1 MKQKCSSE
9 TKNIK
14 PRKLVRVDCFEY
26 ETKQGQKN
34 EDIDIIIERGWWEKP
49 DHCKKITSLPKTTSK
64 INHLLFS
71 MAKDEKR
78 WNKSNLTAP

>member
-34 EDIDIIIERGWWEKP
+34 QDIDIIIECWWMG
-49 DHCKKITSLPKTTSK
+49 KTRPLQKNNEFTE
-64 INHLLFS
+64 NHI
-71 MAKDEKR
+71 E
-78 WNKSNLTAP
+78 NKSFIIFDGKG